1 MFFNFENITLRIF
14 GLKKDKAR
22 EAGEYCIMRS
32 SVICNAP
39 DTIRAGPG
47 DSAV

>member
-14 GLKKDKAR
+14 GLKKDKVK
-22 EAGEYCIMRS
+22 EAGEYCIMS

-39 DTIRAGPG
+39 DTIRDGPG
-47 DSAV
+47 DRAV